1 MAEASPGLVWSFF
14 SLALLVAACV
24 PAAVYAA
31 GLRTSRSR
39 EAARRDAV
47 VAALLVL
54 AWVGATGG
62 AAAAGWVRFDTRPP
76 TMTLLFAAILGV
88 SAWLG
93 FSRVGERIAAG
104 VPLALLVGVQG
115 FRLPLEL
122 LMHRAYEEGVMPVQM
137 SYSGLNFDV
146 LTGITALAAGALLA
160 AGRLP
165 LWAARAWNVLG
176 SVLVATIVTIAW
188 LSAPTPLRV
197 FHNEPANVW
206 IARFPFVWLPTVLVA
221 AALAGHVLVFRRL
234 RMEAA
239 KEAQASKTKVGVAA
253 A

>member
-1 MAEASPGLVWSFF
+1 MAEASPGLVRSFF
-14 SLALLVAACV
+14 VLALLVAACV

-31 GLRTSRSR
+31 GLRTGQPRP
-39 EAARRDAV
+39 AARRAGLLAAV
-47 VAALLVL
+47 GTAAGVA
-54 AWVGATGG
+54 ATGG
-62 AAAAGWVRFDTRPP
+62 VAAAGWLRFDTFPP
-76 TMTLLFAAILGV
+76 TMVPLFMAILGV
-88 SAWLG
+88 SMGLG

-104 VPLALLVGVQG
+104 LPLALLVGFQG

-122 LMHRAYEEGVMPVQM
+122 LMHRAYQEGVMPVQM
-137 SYSGLNFDV
+137 SYSGLNVDIV
-146 LTGITALAAGALLA
+146 TGITALGAGALLA
-160 AGRLP
+160 AGKLP

-176 SVLVATIVTIAW
+176 SLLVINIVTIAW

-206 IARFPFVWLPTVLVA
+206 VAHFPFVWLPSVLVA

-239 KEAQASKTKVGVAA
+239 REAEQSRAKVGVAA